1 MTNTGETA
9 NAVDEIYQVNDEN
22 EILIN
27 DQKQAKSPKYNA
39 TEANPST
46 SNNIGINNT
55 QLSSSATNLFGISN
69 SRTCPTCHGSGKVN
83 KDDQEKLVA
92 LIPLSDNRLK
102 PKRIWLWILSTF
114 IVCLIIA
121 GSLTFTLAPR
131 NISIISS
138 KQDLHPIN
146 ITDIVDFE
154 NKTIGINIFFLETY
168 EITNN
173 NYYVVHMKNL
183 TLEVNRISHVTAP
196 QIKYEKETPLKP
208 RSTTEVSVEVK
219 YVMYKETDVYVD
231 LCLKE
236 IVNELFALMTATFSF
251 TTLWSNDLEVQLKS
265 TQYIYCTNSSATH
278 HIFK

>member
-1 MTNTGETA
+1 M
-9 NAVDEIYQVNDEN
+9 
-22 EILIN
+22 
-27 DQKQAKSPKYNA
+27 
-39 TEANPST
+39 
-46 SNNIGINNT
+46 
-55 QLSSSATNLFGISN
+55 
-69 SRTCPTCHGSGKVN
+69 
-83 KDDQEKLVA
+83 
-92 LIPLSDNRLK
+92 NR
-102 PKRIWLWILSTF
+102 WLWILSTF
-114 IVCLIIA
+114 IVCLIVA

-131 NISIISS
+131 SISISS
-138 KQDLHPIN
+138 KLTDLHPFN

-154 NKTIGINIFFLETY
+154 NNTIGINIFFLETY

-183 TLEVNRISHVTAP
+183 TLEVNRVSHVTAP

-208 RSTTEVSVEVK
+208 RSTTEVTVEVK

-265 TQYIYCTNSSATH
+265 TQYIYCTNSSAVH
-278 HIFK
+278 QILI